1 MLMCLDDRGT
11 IACMGAE
18 RQTSAADGLVALL
31 ALERTC
37 KLLSH
42 NESRHVLH
50 AARTDVGLHEEMPL
64 RRWGVGGV
72 SHVRCKMSMETRS
85 DACGVLVRPESAPML
100 SMRAM
105 HRMRIMVAEWTHHNM
120 F

>member
-42 NESRHVLH
+42 NESRHDVLH

-64 RRWGVGGV
+64 ALRRWGVGEP
-72 SHVRCKMSMETRS
+72 C
-85 DACGVLVRPESAPML
+85 AL
-100 SMRAM
+100 
-105 HRMRIMVAEWTHHNM
+105 
-120 F
+120 